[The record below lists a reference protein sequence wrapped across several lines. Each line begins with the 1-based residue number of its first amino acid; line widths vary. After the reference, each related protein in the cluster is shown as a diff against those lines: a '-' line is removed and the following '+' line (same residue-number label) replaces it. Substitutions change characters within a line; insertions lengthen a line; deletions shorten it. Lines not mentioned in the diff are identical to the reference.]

1 MEMTIKPGL
10 ILCCISFY
18 MQIVSVFDCAASSN
32 ILVSN
37 RAVLESVEGPYNP
50 ELFVTYPITIEIQN
64 PDTVAFSFFLE
75 YPFWGMV
82 PAIESSSNAIIVN
95 ATEQIDENNIHID
108 VSCNFD
114 LETDADALTITF
126 SGTKRQFFDSIQFF
140 YGYPPTP
147 PIRQSPPIYPIWF
160 RQISYSLSDQQLI
173 HEPDSV
179 TAFLITD
186 YGLKLI
192 VHVDITSIQGEEEMT
207 LELVSVNDIP
217 LPYQL
222 KTSIDSD
229 GNGKINLPFT
239 NVANFYP
246 YYEPTFGVFELK
258 NAGVT
263 IARSPSLYIGSS
275 VWQDVNLDIP
285 LSPISNVR
293 NWEMMD

>member
-1 MEMTIKPGL
+1 MTIKPGL

-147 PIRQSPPIYPIWF
+147 PIRHFFFTLDRRYINMNNQFEPIIRYEKSGYRIGF
-160 RQISYSLSDQQLI
+160 VDELLI
-173 HEPDSV
+173 
-179 TAFLITD
+179 
-186 YGLKLI
+186 G
-192 VHVDITSIQGEEEMT
+192 
-207 LELVSVNDIP
+207 
-217 LPYQL
+217 
-222 KTSIDSD
+222 
-229 GNGKINLPFT
+229 
-239 NVANFYP
+239 
-246 YYEPTFGVFELK
+246 
-258 NAGVT
+258 
-263 IARSPSLYIGSS
+263 
-275 VWQDVNLDIP
+275 
-285 LSPISNVR
+285 
-293 NWEMMD
+293 